1 MSDTEVND
9 ELTEEVRRKSQQ
21 RDELFRQW
29 AERRKR
35 LEEVEERRQTFANHF
50 GVRPIKWSRHNL
62 IRLLNKTGEPP
73 ERILELRGL
82 LDLLGMNSAAGR
94 HWIGCGGVWDHGEM
108 WSKNGQPCIVVGQPY
123 DIHGVYDEYQAAL
136 DEVARWSPRL
146 LLSID
151 DRESYYFPKATHQF
165 VE

>member
-1 MSDTEVND
+1 VTSCFVSGQSGGKDG
-9 ELTEEVRRKSQQ
+9 
-21 RDELFRQW
+21 
-29 AERRKR
+29 KR
-35 LEEVEERRQTFANHF
+35 LEEVEEPRQTFANHF

-94 HWIGCGGVWDHGEM
+94 HWIRCGGVWDHGEM
-108 WSKNGQPCIVVGQPY
+108 WSKNGQPCIVVGHPE
-123 DIHGVYDEYQAAL
+123 DIRAVSDEYQAAL

-151 DRESYYFPKATHQF
+151 DRESYYFLRTDRSSF
-165 VE
+165 SS

>member
-9 ELTEEVRRKSQQ
+9 ELTEEERRRSQQ

-35 LEEVEERRQTFANHF
+35 LEEVEEERRQTFANHF
-50 GVRPIKWSRHNL
+50 GVRRIKWSRHNL

-73 ERILELRGL
+73 ERIRKLRGL

-94 HWIGCGGVWDHGEM
+94 HWIGCRGLWDHGAM
-108 WSKNGQPCIVVGQPY
+108 WSKNGQPCIVVGHP
-123 DIHGVYDEYQAAL
+123 
-136 DEVARWSPRL
+136 
-146 LLSID
+146 
-151 DRESYYFPKATHQF
+151 
-165 VE
+165 